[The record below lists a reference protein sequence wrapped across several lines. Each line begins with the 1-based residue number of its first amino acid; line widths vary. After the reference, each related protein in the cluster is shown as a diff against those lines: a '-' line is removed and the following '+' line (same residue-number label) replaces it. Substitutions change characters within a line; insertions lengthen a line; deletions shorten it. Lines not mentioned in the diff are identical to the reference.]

1 VYAFIEEKERSK
13 EEKTRGKSWE
23 IAQISC
29 FVSMLVFVARASS
42 PTEYNNPKKS
52 YPSRALASICDAN
65 GHVRI

>member
-29 FVSMLVFVARASS
+29 LVSMLVLAVHLPNRQRGQPIKKTQDISCRL
-42 PTEYNNPKKS
+42 KKS
-52 YPSRALASICDAN
+52 SDDD
-65 GHVRI
+65 GKT